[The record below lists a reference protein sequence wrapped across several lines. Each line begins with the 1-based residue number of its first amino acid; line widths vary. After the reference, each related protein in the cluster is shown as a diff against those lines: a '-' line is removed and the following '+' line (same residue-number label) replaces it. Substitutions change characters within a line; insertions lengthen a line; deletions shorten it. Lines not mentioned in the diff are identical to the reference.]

1 MSTTFYDILGV
12 NQTSSTDEIRQGY
25 IRESLKFHPDKN
37 PDGDSSAKFQEI
49 ANAYYALSDEKR
61 RAAYDESLL
70 NPNSFFHKDAIDP
83 FATFGNVFDEL
94 LVPEVPNPMCFWQ
107 PVGSVAGG
115 LLGFIVLNIPGAVVG
130 CYYGNRMGKI
140 RDMKGMSVYEAFT
153 KLSSDKRRDILIQL
167 GKKLFT
173 AAVGS

>member
-37 PDGDSSAKFQEI
+37 PDGD
-49 ANAYYALSDEKR
+49 SDEKR